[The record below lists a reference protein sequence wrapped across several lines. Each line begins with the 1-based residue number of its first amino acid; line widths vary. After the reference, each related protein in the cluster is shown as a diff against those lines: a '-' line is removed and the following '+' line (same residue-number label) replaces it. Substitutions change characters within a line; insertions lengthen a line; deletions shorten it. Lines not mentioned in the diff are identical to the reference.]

1 MSCSEVKSN
10 GKQGKQPDARR
21 NLYVLGLPFELTKYV
36 SLLLVLALER
46 SVTVCCKIRVRRVI
60 FSIWNGSPRSHSRHR

>member
-1 MSCSEVKSN
+1 MSSSDVKNN

-36 SLLLVLALER
+36 PLLMVLVMER
-46 SVTVCCKIRVRRVI
+46 SVTVVLQGPSSWRCFLVLER
-60 FSIWNGSPRSHSRHR
+60 